1 MELFA
6 VLSDSVVQLVYF
18 LFELVSFLEFVVD
31 LGRELVYFLSLLL
44 VLDVYGTLLEAEI
57 SDLFSDLINFV
68 ADVLFVETFLL
79 LLVYQILYLAYEL
92 VRVGVSLGTV
102 LLSRR
107 LILLAG
113 LLSVFL
119 LLRNVLGLLLFPS
132 LLLLLRFLLGL
143 LVVLRN
149 WIFCVEL
156 YLDVDFF

>member
-44 VLDVYGTLLEAEI
+44 VLDIYGTLLEAEI

-79 LLVYQILYLAYEL
+79 LLVYQILYLTYEL
-92 VRVGVSLGTV
+92 VRIGVSLGTV